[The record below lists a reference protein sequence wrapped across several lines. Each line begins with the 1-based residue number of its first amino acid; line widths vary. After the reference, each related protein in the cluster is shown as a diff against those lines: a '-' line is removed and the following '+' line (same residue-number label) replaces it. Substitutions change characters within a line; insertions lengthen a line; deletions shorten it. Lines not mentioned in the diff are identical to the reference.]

1 MSVTRVLPNED
12 EFEGVEILSQTGTTK
27 TPDINESEAGAIEP
41 RQQTDTPEMLPDN
54 APLNQLVSWQQFLSL
69 LLKTGGWTVAV
80 LLAFRF
86 VVVPLLTAGNT
97 PVALTLAIAVSIFL
111 VLCAIS
117 GLVREFRR

>member
-1 MSVTRVLPNED
+1 M
-12 EFEGVEILSQTGTTK
+12 F
-27 TPDINESEAGAIEP
+27 INESEAGAIEP

-54 APLNQLVSWQQFLSL
+54 TPFNQLLSWQQFLSL

-86 VVVPLLTAGNT
+86 VVAPLLTAGNT
-97 PVALTLAIAVSIFL
+97 PVTLILAISVSIFL
-111 VLCAIS
+111 ILCAIS